1 MEKGQAAIEFLL
13 TYGWVILVFIIA
25 VGALLY
31 FGFLSP
37 ETFGQEQCEIVPGL
51 DCQGLRATS
60 DELTLVI
67 ENNLGQGVFIQ
78 KISDPEGK
86 CSLEEGKE
94 IKNSEQGTF
103 VLSNC
108 KYGTKGE
115 RLKTELNFEYQ
126 SSTGLEHTEKA
137 EVLTYIE

>member
-25 VGALLY
+25 IGALLY

-51 DCQGLRATS
+51 DCQDVQATN

-67 ENNLGQGVFIQ
+67 ENNLGQDVFIQ

-94 IKNSEQGTF
+94 LKNSEQETF
-103 VLSNC
+103 VLSDC
-108 KYGTKGE
+108 KYGSKGE
-115 RLKTELNFEYQ
+115 KLKTELDFEYQ
-126 SSTGLEHTEKA
+126 SSTGLDHKEQA
-137 EVLTYIE
+137 GVLTYLE

>member
-25 VGALLY
+25 IGALLY

-51 DCQGLRATS
+51 DCQDVRATNE
-60 DELTLVI
+60 ELTLII
-67 ENNLGQGVFIQ
+67 ENNLGQDVFIQ

-86 CSLEEGKE
+86 CTLEEGKE

-103 VLSNC
+103 VLSGC
-108 KYGTKGE
+108 KHGSKGE

-126 SSTGLEHTEKA
+126 SSTGLEHKEKA
-137 EVLTYIE
+137 MILTYIE